1 MQLSIIFRPDYNAD
15 MKKTYIIIALLLIP
29 IIILITYS
37 GLKSNDAFS
46 ENLINSLSQKLDRD
60 ITDLLDPVRD
70 EILQIIQT
78 YPESSAFSLD
88 EDSLAKVFIPLISRV
103 PAIGSIMLY
112 NSDGQS
118 LTLYKEKN
126 TFVSSLQNPGYDT
139 SGIIWNRRLR
149 DNSISSSWSEMISGQ
164 DERRKALLDILDQ
177 IAHDDDE
184 LWWPGLYQSNLLK
197 EPVITAAVDWF
208 SELDSTVFICSIEM
222 PLRIMIRHLQS
233 FNKYRDRIIFF
244 ITGSGQMI
252 EIPAV
257 LPDTL
262 QTLAEK
268 YLTGSIDS
276 PQDSILLVYLNNW
289 KQHGGNMNMTYHH
302 RLPDDDWW
310 LHIRPFHSFERI
322 DALGLA
328 VSEGSL
334 KMGLLA
340 RNYQVIIVMVLVL
353 ASILMYVAAARSRK
367 KKRTDDASDTGM
379 KNWPELINR
388 GEHQH
393 MEFKSALRWDQ
404 HLQKVNPKLE
414 DVIIKSI
421 AAFSNGKGGTLLIG
435 VRDNGEIAGLEGD
448 FNSLKKND
456 SDYFEIH
463 LRNLFKQHFGIPF
476 ITQNMIMDFPVIDG
490 KEICAIRVAEGTEP
504 VYITT
509 TDKHGNKT
517 ERFYVRSGN
526 SSQEIQSLKEIT
538 GYISRRFPA

>member
-1 MQLSIIFRPDYNAD
+1 MRKI
-15 MKKTYIIIALLLIP
+15 YIILALLLIP
-29 IIILITYS
+29 LIVLITYS

-46 ENLINSLSQKLDRD
+46 ENLINSLSQRLDTD
-60 ITDLLDPVRD
+60 ITDLLDPVRK
-70 EILQIIQT
+70 EILQIMSA
-78 YPESSAFSLD
+78 YPASTAFSLD
-88 EDSLAKVFIPLISRV
+88 EDSLAKVFIPMISRV

-112 NSDGQS
+112 NSDGQR
-118 LTLYKEKN
+118 LTVYREKN
-126 TFVSSLQNPGYDT
+126 TFVTSMQNPGYD
-139 SGIIWNRRLR
+139 SNGIIWSRRLK

-177 IAHDDDE
+177 IAHDDNE
-184 LWWPGLYQSNLLK
+184 MWWPGLYESNLLK

-208 SELDSTVFICSIEM
+208 SEIDSSVFICSIEM
-222 PLRIMIRHLQS
+222 PLRLIIRHLQS

-244 ITGSGQMI
+244 VTGSGQLI
-252 EIPAV
+252 EIPAI
-257 LPDTL
+257 LPKTL

-268 YLTGSIDS
+268 HQTGNIYS
-276 PQDSILLVYLNNW
+276 PQDSILQVYLNNW
-289 KQHGGNMNMTYHH
+289 NQQGGNKNMTYHH
-302 RLPDDDWW
+302 RLPEGDWW
-310 LHIRPFHSFERI
+310 LHIRPFHSLERI
-322 DALGLA
+322 GAIGIA

-340 RNYQVIIVMVLVL
+340 RNYQVIIVTVLIL
-353 ASILMYVAAARSRK
+353 ASILMYTAAARQRK
-367 KKRTDDASDTGM
+367 KKRKDQISD
-379 KNWPELINR
+379 NSRIDWPDLIGG
-388 GEHQH
+388 GENQH

-404 HLQKVNPKLE
+404 HQQKVNPKLE

-435 VRDNGEIAGLEGD
+435 VRDDGEIAGLEGD

-463 LRNLFKQHFGIPF
+463 LRNLLKQHFGIPF
-476 ITQNMIMDFPVIDG
+476 LTQNLIMEFPVIDG
-490 KEICAIRVAEGTEP
+490 KEICAIRIAEGTEP
-504 VYITT
+504 AYITT

-538 GYISRRFPA
+538 EYISRRFQLK